1 MKVEVPK
8 DFKPAQHMRGNEQHP
23 SIGLLEYALVKE
35 YLRQVAAKKT
45 AERPKAQSPRTETSG
60 KPVTRRV

>member
-23 SIGLLEYALVKE
+23 SMGLLEYALVKE
-35 YLRQVAAKKT
+35 YLRRVAAKKT
-45 AERPKAQSPRTETSG
+45 AERPKTQSPRT
-60 KPVTRRV
+60 

>member
-23 SIGLLEYALVKE
+23 SIGLLEYVLVEE

-45 AERPKAQSPRTETSG
+45 AERPKAQSLRTASSD
-60 KPVTRRV
+60 KATRRV